1 MDTTVA
7 TPGFQ
12 ECIQEKIREL
22 GFEDVD
28 KATALASF
36 VLLTLQQQRKNKKRK
51 TKEES
56 TTTATDQ
63 RCTAKRANGEQCSRR
78 RKDGS
83 EHCGTHNKS
92 TPHGQIISAVD
103 DVQQIE
109 LFTQKFR
116 GIVYFIDST
125 GHVYCTEDVLENTQ
139 NPRIIA
145 TWVKDADGKYTI
157 PEFGL

>member
-1 MDTTVA
+1 MDTSVA
-7 TPGFQ
+7 TPPIQ
-12 ECIQEKIREL
+12 ECIHEKIREL
-22 GFEDVD
+22 GFDDVD

-36 VLLTLQQQRKNKKRK
+36 VLLTTLQQRKKKRK

-56 TTTATDQ
+56 TATDQ

-92 TPHGQIISAVD
+92 APHGQILSDAD

-145 TWVKDADGKYTI
+145 TWVKDPDGKYTI